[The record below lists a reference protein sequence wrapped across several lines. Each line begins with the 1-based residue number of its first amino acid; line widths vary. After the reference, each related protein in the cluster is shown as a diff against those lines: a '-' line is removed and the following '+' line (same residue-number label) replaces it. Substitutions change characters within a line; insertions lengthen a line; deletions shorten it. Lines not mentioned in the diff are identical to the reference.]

1 MLNKIFISLACYRD
15 PEITPT
21 IRDAYNKAKYR
32 DLLVF
37 GVYAQMAENDEKI
50 DLNFIEDK
58 EQVRLLIK
66 DYTKAR
72 GPSYARYIIYNK
84 LYKDELYYLQ
94 IDSHTRFAENWDI
107 QLIEMHSKLSANSVI
122 STYPKGYQLKN
133 DTNLAKSEKMNILK
147 FKKIRDGI
155 PIFNTITIPQEDR
168 PKRNYFWAAG
178 YSFCYGAIFKIIPFD
193 PHLKNLFWGE
203 EFLMSLRFFTNNVK
217 IYSPNRHV
225 IYTLWTR
232 NYRHTFWELKERM
245 NGKFEIYGFL
255 SFLRLCSIANFI
267 PDQSGFF
274 EKLEL
279 KFRDEIEKYG
289 VGKKKSVEEFY
300 NRIGIKENIKKEDYN
315 KIIQKIY
322 FSLKINL

>member
-15 PEITPT
+15 PEIIPT
-21 IRDAYNKAKYR
+21 VRDAYNKAQNKQ
-32 DLLVF
+32 LLVF
-37 GVYAQMAENDEKI
+37 GIYAQMAPTDEKI
-50 DLNFIEDK
+50 DLSFIKDQ
-58 EQVRLLIK
+58 EQVRLLVK
-66 DYTKAR
+66 DNTKAR

-94 IDSHTRFAENWDI
+94 IDSHSRFAENWDTE
-107 QLIEMHSKLSANSVI
+107 LIGMHAKLSANSVI
-122 STYPKGYQLKN
+122 STYPKGYQLRQ
-133 DTNLAKSEKMNILK
+133 DSNLPISEKMNILK

-155 PIFNTITIPQEDR
+155 PIFNTITIPQEAK

-203 EFLMSLRFFTNNVK
+203 EFLMSLRFFTNNIK
-217 IYSPNRHV
+217 IYSPNRHI

-232 NYRHTFWELKERM
+232 NYRHTFWELKEKM
-245 NGKFEIYGFL
+245 NGKFETYGFL
-255 SFLRLCSIANFI
+255 SFLRLCSIANLLPNNTSLF
-267 PDQSGFF
+267 Q
-274 EKLEL
+274 KLEP

-289 VGKKKSVEEFY
+289 IGNKKTTDDFYSRVE
-300 NRIGIKENIKKEDYN
+300 IKECISKEDYN

>member
-15 PEITPT
+15 PEIIPT
-21 IRDAYNKAKYR
+21 VRNAYDKAQNKH
-32 DLLVF
+32 LLVF
-37 GVYAQMAENDEKI
+37 GIYAQMAPTDKKI
-50 DLNFIEDK
+50 DLSFIEDQ
-58 EQVRLLIK
+58 EHVRLLVK
-66 DYTKAR
+66 DNTKAR

-94 IDSHTRFAENWDI
+94 IDSHTRFAENWDTE
-107 QLIEMHSKLSANSVI
+107 LIAMHSKLSANSVI
-122 STYPKGYQLKN
+122 STYPKGYHLQHDDQLP
-133 DTNLAKSEKMNILK
+133 KSEKMNILK
-147 FKKIRDGI
+147 FKKVRDGI
-155 PIFNTITIPQEDR
+155 PIFNTTTIPQEDK

-203 EFLMSLRFFTNNVK
+203 EFLMSLRFFTNNIK
-217 IYSPNRHV
+217 IYSPNRHS

-232 NYRHTFWELKERM
+232 NYRHTFWELKEKM
-245 NGKFEIYGFL
+245 NGKFETYGFL

-267 PDQSGFF
+267 PNNSNFF
-274 EKLEL
+274 QKLEP

-289 VGKKKSVEEFY
+289 IGNKKSVDDFY
-300 NRIGIKENIKKEDYN
+300 SRIGIKECIGKVDYN

>member
-15 PEITPT
+15 PEIIPT
-21 IRDAYNKAKYR
+21 VRDAYYKAQNKH
-32 DLLVF
+32 LIVF
-37 GVYAQMAENDEKI
+37 GVYAQMAQIDEKI
-50 DLNFIEDK
+50 DLSFIEDQ
-58 EQVRLLIK
+58 EQVRLLVK
-66 DYTKAR
+66 DNTKAR

-94 IDSHTRFAENWDI
+94 IDSHTRFVKNWDTE
-107 QLIEMHSKLSANSVI
+107 LITMHAKLSANSII
-122 STYPKGYQLKN
+122 STYPKGYQLRQ
-133 DTNLAKSEKMNILK
+133 DNLLPTSEKMNILK

-203 EFLMSLRFFTNNVK
+203 EFLMSLRFFTNNIK
-217 IYSPNRHV
+217 IYSPNQHI

-232 NYRHTFWELKERM
+232 NYRHTFWELKDKM
-245 NGKFEIYGFL
+245 NGKFETYGFL
-255 SFLRLCSIANFI
+255 SFLRLCSIANLLPSNTNLF
-267 PDQSGFF
+267 Q
-274 EKLEL
+274 KLEP

-289 VGKKKSVEEFY
+289 VGNKKTTDEFY
-300 NRIGIKENIKKEDYN
+300 FRVGIKEFIAKEDYN

>member
-15 PEITPT
+15 SEIIPT
-21 IRDAYNKAKYR
+21 VRDAYYKAQNKH
-32 DLLVF
+32 LIVF
-37 GVYAQMAENDEKI
+37 GVYAQMAQIDEKI
-50 DLNFIEDK
+50 DLSFIEDQ
-58 EQVRLLIK
+58 EQVRLLVK
-66 DYTKAR
+66 DNTKAR

-94 IDSHTRFAENWDI
+94 IDSHTRFVKNWDTE
-107 QLIEMHSKLSANSVI
+107 LITMHAKLSANSII
-122 STYPKGYQLKN
+122 STYPKGYQLRQ
-133 DTNLAKSEKMNILK
+133 DNLLPTSEKMNILK

-193 PHLKNLFWGE
+193 PNLKNLFWGE
-203 EFLMSLRFFTNNVK
+203 EFLMSLRFFTNNIK
-217 IYSPNRHV
+217 IYSPNQHI

-232 NYRHTFWELKERM
+232 NYRHTFWELKDKM
-245 NGKFEIYGFL
+245 NGKFETYGFL
-255 SFLRLCSIANFI
+255 SFLRLCSIANLLPSNTNLF
-267 PDQSGFF
+267 Q
-274 EKLEL
+274 KLEP

-289 VGKKKSVEEFY
+289 VGNKKTTDEFY
-300 NRIGIKENIKKEDYN
+300 FRVGIKEFIAKEDYN

>member
-15 PEITPT
+15 PEIIPT
-21 IRDAYNKAKYR
+21 VRNAYDKAQNKH
-32 DLLVF
+32 LLIF
-37 GVYAQMAENDEKI
+37 GVYAQMAPTDEKI
-50 DLNFIEDK
+50 DLSFIKD
-58 EQVRLLIK
+58 QDQIRLLVK
-66 DYTKAR
+66 DNTKAR

-94 IDSHTRFAENWDI
+94 IDSHTRFAENWDT

-122 STYPKGYQLKN
+122 STYPRGYNLHNDKN
-133 DTNLAKSEKMNILK
+133 LINSDTMNILK

-155 PIFNTITIPQEDR
+155 PIFNTITIPQEDKPR
-168 PKRNYFWAAG
+168 RNYFWAAG

-203 EFLMSLRFFTNNVK
+203 EFLMSLRFFTNNIK
-217 IYSPNRHV
+217 IYSPNRNI

-232 NYRHTFWELKERM
+232 NYRHTFWELKDKM

-255 SFLRLCSIANFI
+255 SFLRLCSISNLLPKESDFI
-267 PDQSGFF
+267 N
-274 EKLEL
+274 KLDS

-289 VGKKKSVEEFY
+289 IGNKKTIEEFY
-300 NRIGIKENIKKEDYN
+300 NRVQIKEYIEKEDYN
-315 KIIQKIY
+315 KIINHIY